1 MKTQKLLV
9 VVIALQG
16 LLLLGQWTGN
26 GYLTSA
32 NAQVPDP
39 ANRQMQMIEELH
51 QLNDKLDSVITILKD
66 GEVNVKVTNPDEN
79 KKSAPAKK

>member
-16 LLLLGQWTGN
+16 LLLLGQWTGH
-26 GYLTSA
+26 GHLTSA

-39 ANRQMQMIEELH
+39 ANRQMQMIEELK
-51 QLNDKLDSVITILKD
+51 QLNDKMEQVIGILKD
-66 GEVNVKVTNPDEN
+66 GEVQVKVTNPDDN

>member
-16 LLLLGQWTGN
+16 LVLLGQWTGGN
-26 GYLTSA
+26 YLTSA

-39 ANRQMQMIEELH
+39 ANRQMQMIEELRTM
-51 QLNDKLDSVITILKD
+51 NGKLDEVIGILKG
-66 GEVNVKVTNPDEN
+66 GEVQVRVTNPDEN

>member
-16 LLLLGQWTGN
+16 LLLLGQWTGS

-39 ANRQMQMIEELH
+39 ANRQMQMIEELKN
-51 QLNDKLDSVITILKD
+51 LNDKMDQVIGILKG
-66 GEVNVKVTNPDEN
+66 GEVQVKVTNPDDN